1 MVASVLKFISAF
13 ISALELVRKTCDEWL
28 PVKLNDVGL
37 WGLRFHVCV

>member
-13 ISALELVRKTCDEWL
+13 ISALEIVRKTFDKWPL
-28 PVKLNDVGL
+28 VQLNDVGL